1 MKSGYKKAKQFKDNL
16 EYRIWRE
23 SNQTKPTHV
32 QPPTFLNRKK
42 EAPNEL
48 FQIVFTIGRHNIRI
62 KVKESDKISDIV
74 KNMGQIYTLKEENKA

>member
-1 MKSGYKKAKQFKDNL
+1 MKSGYKKTKQFKENL

-23 SNQTKPTHV
+23 SNQNRQTHV
-32 QPPTFLNRKK
+32 EPPTFLNRKK
-42 EAPNEL
+42 EAAHEL

-74 KNMGQIYTLKEENKA
+74 NNMGQIYTLKEENKA